1 MSGDSGCPRALIPEH
16 DDAGAVPGRD
26 HALERSVLNRMILD
40 VHGQPLRLRIE
51 RGSLGDGPRQQH
63 SVVLEAEV
71 VVQVAGQ
78 VLLHA
83 EEQALVRPGAF
94 RALGG
99 ELHVARRFRRRA
111 EVALLFVFFENH
123 FFSGGLRPRPLTR
136 CARGG
141 PTPRSA
147 RVARSRRSLAVS
159 ISPRDFALRDPDAHT
174 ALGAVARSA
183 KAARVARSLR
193 SLAWASRQLTSPM
206 RRLIGRDSARR
217 ISPATMPKSATLVN
231 SAGSGIDS

>member
-26 HALERSVLNRMILD
+26 HALERAVLNRMILD

-83 EEQALVRPGAF
+83 EEQALVRPGAL

-111 EVALLFVFFENH
+111 EVALLFVFFEDH
-123 FFSGGLRPRPLTR
+123 FFSGGLRPPDPLTR
-136 CARGG
+136 SLAGAPRPAPLAWLARGAHSLSQFHRG
-141 PTPRSA
+141 TSPCGTPTP
-147 RVARSRRSLAVS
+147 
-159 ISPRDFALRDPDAHT
+159 HT

-193 SLAWASRQLTSPM
+193 SLA
-206 RRLIGRDSARR
+206 
-217 ISPATMPKSATLVN
+217 
-231 SAGSGIDS
+231 